1 MCFSVQ
7 ADVAVGLAL
16 VPVAVLALREV
27 RCRRELPFA
36 ALPAVF
42 ALHQLVEAVVWLG
55 LDGDVSAHVQSLAA
69 FTYLFIALPLLP
81 TLLPIAVL
89 LLEPQGFRARV
100 LPFLAVGLLVTA
112 WLTYGL
118 LDGPVRVV
126 RHAHALEYDT
136 GVQYGNTF
144 AALYVV
150 AVIGPAL
157 VSGYRSI
164 VAFGAI
170 NLVGLV
176 AVAVLFVSAFDSLWC
191 VLAAVVSVL
200 ALVHM
205 RRRRRLPDPHRLRGL
220 TGAVPATC

>member
-69 FTYLFIALPLLP
+69 FAYLVIALPLLP

-136 GVQYGNTF
+136 GV
-144 AALYVV
+144 LYVV

-176 AVAVLFVSAFDSLWC
+176 AVGLLFVSAFDSLWC